1 MLKRLY
7 ILVTLLWCVICSY
20 AQFITVEN
28 RVDTTS
34 ILIGEQ
40 VRMHAKVSCPKGAKV
55 VFPEF
60 REGYVTEGVEMLD
73 ALKIDTV
80 ELNEG
85 KRWELS
91 REYIITSF
99 DSAVYTIP
107 RLEVSVNGKQYAS
120 RDEIGFKV
128 NTVEVDLQHP
138 DDLKPLK
145 APVDG
150 VFAWSPRLLLFGLLA
165 WIFALIAVATAVKYV
180 TYKPK
185 KKKIKITPPTPPQEV
200 AIEALNRLRQG
211 LQEGLDFTQMGQ
223 YAEAETSQKAYFM
236 ALTDVLRQYV
246 AERFAFN
253 AREMTTFEIIDR
265 LRNIGDTAA
274 LEELHNILSTADL
287 VKFAKYE
294 ATMTESDRA
303 LLQAAEYVRNTQLT
317 DAASKSP
324 KEKVI
329 VEGEA
334 AQRRYKMLLG
344 TVITLA
350 SLCCIADISYLI
362 YQLWLNFS

>member
-1 MLKRLY
+1 MLKRLF
-7 ILVTLLWCVICSY
+7 ILIPLLCCFVCSE
-20 AQFITVEN
+20 AQLVTVEN
-28 RVDTTS
+28 RVDTTA

-40 VRMHAKVSCPKGAKV
+40 VRMRAKVSCPKGAKV

-91 REYIITSF
+91 REYVITSF

-107 RLEVSVNGKQYAS
+107 RLAVQVNGKPYES

-150 VFAWSPRLLLFGLLA
+150 VFAWSPRFLLLGLLA
-165 WIFALIAVATAVKYV
+165 WLLALVAVVCSVKYV

-185 KKKIKITPPTPPQEV
+185 TKKVKITPPVPPQDV
-200 AIEALNRLRQG
+200 AIAAINRLRQG
-211 LQEGLDFTQMGQ
+211 LNEGVDFTQMVQ
-223 YAEAETSQKAYFM
+223 YSEVETSQKAYFM

-246 AERFAFN
+246 ADRYSFN
-253 AREMTTFEIIDR
+253 AREMTTFEIIES
-265 LRNIGDTAA
+265 LRKMDDTAA
-274 LEELHNILSTADL
+274 LEELHNILATADL

-294 ATMTESDRA
+294 ASMTESDRA
-303 LLQAAEYVRNTQLT
+303 LLQAADYVRNTQQA
-317 DAASKSP
+317 DVAEKAP
-324 KEKVI
+324 KEKIV

-334 AQRRYKMLLG
+334 EQRRYKLLL
-344 TVITLA
+344 TTLITL
-350 SLCCIADISYLI
+350 STLGCIADASYVI